1 METTITI
8 TMSEY
13 TRLKKLSEE
22 NKELQIE
29 VDRLRYENKRC
40 IDDKVKSINEYRN
53 TICYKIKRL
62 FL

>member
-1 METTITI
+1 MKTTITI

-22 NKELQIE
+22 NKELQTE

-40 IDDKVKSINEYRN
+40 VDDKIKSIDKYRN
-53 TICYKIKRL
+53 TIYYKIKRL

>member
-13 TRLKKLSEE
+13 IRLKKLSDE
-22 NKELQIE
+22 NKELQSE
-29 VDRLRYENKRC
+29 VDRLRCDNKRC
-40 IDDKVKSINEYRN
+40 IDDKVKSIDRERKKMY
-53 TICYKIKRL
+53 YKIKRL

>member
-13 TRLKKLSEE
+13 TRLKKLSDE
-22 NKELQIE
+22 NKELQTE
-29 VDRLRYENKRC
+29 VNRLRYDNKRC
-40 IDDKVKSINEYRN
+40 IDDKVKSIDRERKKMY
-53 TICYKIKRL
+53 YKIKRL

>member
-40 IDDKVKSINEYRN
+40 VDDKIKSIDKYRN
-53 TICYKIKRL
+53 TIYYKIKRL